1 MRKFN
6 KIIFILLAVICTM
19 AKGNAQSFS
28 QREIDAAMTYPI
40 MRTVGGPN
48 VNTELWKEESVGR
61 DKAFYYLALVSH
73 LNVNTKSS
81 DGKLTADRVVEDLKN
96 IVSLDADGKS
106 QEPSCRGD
114 LVAWKDLGE
123 AFAIVLAKNTP
134 EIWSELTP
142 EEINKLDWLMRAFA
156 VAGNYNNNYKNLPSA
171 CIYQTYG
178 IGKLWNPNHND
189 GYVGIMMAC
198 YYYFGG
204 AEAVND
210 ILANFKYDE
219 YIAMFRKLHFNNI
232 EETWTAAG
240 TKRYPKG
247 KNEGFMKD
255 LLEDPDGTMQLDKKN
270 GKVYGARMPFVFGSP
285 PRGIE
290 RVPYEPLKLYRAVN
304 GWMFSNVVTNV
315 SRSGA
320 AYILGNGSSPM
331 LGKFGMCREFQIT
344 DGFAPNVGER
354 SDAQYCWWGWM
365 MHQIMVSGLMA
376 LDKWPKD
383 DAMKDQEQRMFVGS
397 EDLIYKLHKGYHSFS
412 KGEPNEHHDYKLTGQ
427 GYWIMLDVW
436 DNYVK
441 PKISKDL

>member
-1 MRKFN
+1 
-6 KIIFILLAVICTM
+6 M
-19 AKGNAQSFS
+19 A
-28 QREIDAAMTYPI
+28 
-40 MRTVGGPN
+40 
-48 VNTELWKEESVGR
+48 
-61 DKAFYYLALVSH
+61 
-73 LNVNTKSS
+73 
-81 DGKLTADRVVEDLKN
+81 ADRVVEDLKN

-134 EIWSELTP
+134 EIWSKLSP

-156 VAGNYNNNYKNLPSA
+156 VAGNYNNNYQNWPSLE
-171 CIYQTYG
+171 IYQQMG
-178 IGKLWNPNHND
+178 VGKLWNPNHND

-232 EETWTAAG
+232 IESWTSAG
-240 TKRYPKG
+240 TKNYPRG
-247 KNEGFMKD
+247 TDMAFMKK
-255 LLEDPDGTMQLDKKN
+255 LLENPEGTMQLDKNK
-270 GKVYGARMPFVFGSP
+270 GRVYGAQMPFVFCSP
-285 PRGIE
+285 INGIE
-290 RVPYEPLKLYRAVN
+290 KVPYEPIKLYRALN
-304 GWMFSNVVTNV
+304 GWMFCNVVTNV

-365 MHQIMVSGLMA
+365 MHQIMVSGIMA

-412 KGEPNEHHDYKLTGQ
+412 KGEANEHHDYKLTGQ

-436 DNYVK
+436 DNYIK